1 MVLKATIPEA
11 VPAISSRELIALAA
25 VLLVALMVRIPG
37 MMEGLW
43 FDEVYYTKAYFEQPE
58 QLGFL
63 LFGGVHPP
71 GYALL
76 LIAWT
81 DLFGDSELAVRMPS
95 LLCGLGSLALFWFMT
110 RRWLGP
116 PYALLVAGL
125 LALSPPHIW
134 YSHENKVNMLLLLL
148 ILEAVWLYWRA
159 SETHLPRDWILATIT
174 MILALYTHS
183 YAVPVA
189 TAIFCWLV
197 WRVRSNATLI
207 KPLVISAL
215 VIALVI
221 APFVVLKI
229 SQGGDLERDYLRQL
243 SSAELYKLLLV
254 WLPSGNTL
262 RTVFPYGSF
271 SELVKQPWPY
281 FLIDAFF
288 AILLLR
294 GLLIMGRRARGD
306 GWMSPVTDPAITEPA
321 RLILLWFIVP
331 LLFTYA
337 GSLVFRHFY
346 IERNLLVILPPFLLL
361 LVAGADIGASR
372 WARVLASAGLV
383 VLAIAATVSL
393 NYLKT
398 DQWTVYK
405 YKPDWRSLA
414 LYFSNEV
421 KTSGALRILVTN
433 PTNEIDYYSRHIMLA
448 EDPANPT
455 TYPLVTTPCGADN
468 AKLPEII
475 VGNGWSPFY
484 LVHNPTWY
492 QCWDDA
498 FKAISGAPQFTLVEK
513 REFKGLIVYKFKTV
527 KIP

>member
-1 MVLKATIPEA
+1 
-11 VPAISSRELIALAA
+11 
-25 VLLVALMVRIPG
+25 LVALMVRIPG
-37 MMEGLW
+37 LTESLW
-43 FDEVYYTKAYFEQPE
+43 FDEVWFTKVFFEQPD

-63 LFGGVHPP
+63 LFEDVHPP
-71 GYALL
+71 FYGLL
-76 LIAWT
+76 LLAWT
-81 DLFGDSELAVRMPS
+81 DLFGDSELVVRLPS
-95 LLCGLGSLALFWFMT
+95 LLCGLGSLALLWFMT

-148 ILEAVWLYWRA
+148 IIEAVWLYWRA
-159 SETHLPRDWILATIT
+159 SHLRLPRDWILATIT

-189 TAIFCWLV
+189 AAIFFWLV
-197 WRVRSNATLI
+197 WRVRSDATLI

-215 VIALVI
+215 VVALVI
-221 APFVVLKI
+221 APFVILKI
-229 SQGGDLERDYLRQL
+229 SQGSDLERDYLRQL
-243 SSAELYKLLLV
+243 SSGEIYKLLLV

-262 RTVFPYGSF
+262 RTVGPYGSF

-281 FLIDAFF
+281 FLIEAFF
-288 AILLLR
+288 AVLLLR
-294 GLLIMGRRARGD
+294 GLLVMGRRARGD
-306 GWMSPVTDPAITEPA
+306 GWLAPVSDPAIAEPA

-372 WARVLASAGLV
+372 WARAFASAGLV
-383 VLAIAATVSL
+383 TLAISATISL
-393 NYLKT
+393 NFVKT
-398 DQWTVYK
+398 DVWTVYK

-414 LYFSNEV
+414 QYLSNEV
-421 KTSGALRILVTN
+421 KTSGVLRILVTN
-433 PTNEIDYYSRHIMLA
+433 PTYEVDYYRRHIKLA
-448 EDPANPT
+448 EDPASPTSNPEVST
-455 TYPLVTTPCGADN
+455 LCGADN
-468 AKLPEII
+468 AKIPETILEK
-475 VGNGWSPFY
+475 GWSTFY
-484 LVHNPTWY
+484 LVHNSTWY
-492 QCWDDA
+492 QCWDGA
-498 FKAISGAPQFTLVEK
+498 FKSISSAPQFTLVEK
-513 REFKGLIVYKFKTV
+513 REFKGLTVYKFKTV